1 MKKERPDS
9 LTTLKIDK
17 VTHSRIKRHCVEND
31 YYIHLFVEDV
41 INKYLNMYEGQQ
53 QKRDRIKTMIEN
65 RKQIIDEIERGEYV
79 G

>member
-1 MKKERPDS
+1 MKKQRPDE
-9 LTTLKIDK
+9 LITLKIDK
-17 VTHSRIKRHCVEND
+17 VTHSRIKQHCVEND

-41 INKYLNMYEGQQ
+41 INKHLDMYEGQQ

-65 RKQIIDEIERGEYV
+65 RKQRIDEIERGEYV